1 MLYRIFECTPE
12 YFAADYNNPHLD
24 DIFPKETDFF
34 SRDLA
39 QVALHRFKNKDVVL
53 GSFIPDAVVLGIR
66 GMMLHKRPTAIQSL
80 HFKRGLRLDT
90 VLDIFSNYANPDN
103 SFEKVTKNCM
113 WVTGSMLWDI
123 LTKYETFLRIPS
135 RMSYTDFVSHK
146 MQALREHGMMPWLRW
161 MARAF
166 WSSRESWLCKLP
178 LSREERTRN
187 TKKLLASLERQKGM
201 EEANQKTVYEAHCR
215 TIQELKDNIDRL
227 RDDLSS
233 DGR

>member
-24 DIFPKETDFF
+24 DVFPINDTHWEKSSRQPGEYNVVSMTVYEIYHKVAMWPHIFTCLTIEPADSVQTKETDFF

-113 WVTGSMLWDI
+113 LGDWEHALGHLVQI
-123 LTKYETFLRIPS
+123 R
-135 RMSYTDFVSHK
+135 DFSAHPLPIVVH
-146 MQALREHGMMPWLRW
+146 R
-161 MARAF
+161 
-166 WSSRESWLCKLP
+166 LCQP
-178 LSREERTRN
+178 
-187 TKKLLASLERQKGM
+187 
-201 EEANQKTVYEAHCR
+201 
-215 TIQELKDNIDRL
+215 
-227 RDDLSS
+227 
-233 DGR
+233 